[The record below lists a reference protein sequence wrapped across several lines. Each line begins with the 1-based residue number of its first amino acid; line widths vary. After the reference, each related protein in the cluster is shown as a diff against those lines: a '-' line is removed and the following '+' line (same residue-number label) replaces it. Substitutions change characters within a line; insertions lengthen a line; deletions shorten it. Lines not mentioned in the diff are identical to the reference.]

1 MEIKPWSNTST
12 VYKFGKFSRDLS
24 LEIDGKTLTFNT
36 MRPMETE
43 NCSIEFDKYDLAVS
57 FNGVQIGQAKNVYMK
72 EPVDID
78 IKQDFN
84 KHPTC
89 EYSGH
94 LPNGTPIDGTYHVI
108 RHHQNGGSVTPTFVI
123 DSKYLQEDSANR
135 PIIEWEFHL
144 KNVASSTMT
153 VNTPVVYVGDNQN
166 WFSSRTALTD
176 QMYVET
182 GKTNVYVFRAD
193 MFDSSK
199 ALTYSLAYV
208 Y

>member
-1 MEIKPWSNTST
+1 
-12 VYKFGKFSRDLS
+12 
-24 LEIDGKTLTFNT
+24 
-36 MRPMETE
+36 MRQMGTE

-123 DSKYLQEDSANR
+123 DSKYTQGENSNC

-166 WFSSRTALTD
+166 WFSSITALTD

>member
-1 MEIKPWSNTST
+1 M
-12 VYKFGKFSRDLS
+12 
-24 LEIDGKTLTFNT
+24 
-36 MRPMETE
+36 
-43 NCSIEFDKYDLAVS
+43 
-57 FNGVQIGQAKNVYMK
+57 
-72 EPVDID
+72 
-78 IKQDFN
+78 
-84 KHPTC
+84 
-89 EYSGH
+89 
-94 LPNGTPIDGTYHVI
+94 
-108 RHHQNGGSVTPTFVI
+108 
-123 DSKYLQEDSANR
+123 
-135 PIIEWEFHL
+135 

-166 WFSSRTALTD
+166 WFSSITALTD